1 MRNKIDSDTTFQSFP
16 LIKYGNSSWKVAIFR
31 KWSSKSFQ
39 RYLTWAKRRL
49 KQLDSKDKKENF
61 KKKDKSYEIH
71 KNWVVVLSS
80 NSNFT
85 IIMKIGSKKLVF
97 SWSRSNY
104 IQSVTN
110 DIPRSCLDWMLW
122 STQDWQKSP
131 CKTHFVWTNQL
142 PRQVI
147 FGTVQKRTQTQNWVL
162 WKITCERFQIT
173 LRTRKIEIVK
183 TSNQISKF
191 NASKLENKVEWD
203 FRKC

>member
-1 MRNKIDSDTTFQSFP
+1 MTRLYKIS
-16 LIKYGNSSWKVAIFR
+16 
-31 KWSSKSFQ
+31 
-39 RYLTWAKRRL
+39 RRRRIL
-49 KQLDSKDKKENF
+49 KKDKVENWGTKLILTPLSKASHLSNMEIRAEKWQSLENGHPNLSNGTSLEPNEGWNSWIAKIKKKL

-80 NSNFT
+80 DSNFT

-110 DIPRSCLDWMLW
+110 YIPRSCLDWMLW

-147 FGTVQKRTQTQNWVL
+147 FGTVQKEL
-162 WKITCERFQIT
+162 KH
-173 LRTRKIEIVK
+173 KIEFFGK
-183 TSNQISKF
+183 
-191 NASKLENKVEWD
+191 
-203 FRKC
+203 